1 MRYAMGVEYDGAN
14 YSGFQ
19 SQANPELATIQQ
31 NLESAISVVANHPV
45 SIVTAGRT
53 DTGVHA
59 TGQVIH
65 FDTESIRED
74 HAWLVGTNSSLPKD
88 ISIKWVRKVADD
100 FHARYSA
107 RSRRYQYLIFNS
119 PIRSA
124 IWHQKASLIYT
135 PLDEKMMHEAAQV
148 FVGQHDFT
156 SFRSSQC
163 EAKSAVR
170 TIKYINITRLNSFVL
185 IEIEAN
191 AFLHHMVRNL
201 AGVLMD
207 IGSGKKEM
215 TWAQEVLDKKDR
227 KYAGITAPPDG
238 LYLVGVGYE

>member
-1 MRYAMGVEYDGAN
+1 MGVEYDGSN

-19 SQANPELATIQQ
+19 SQLNPELATIQQ
-31 NLESAISVVANHPV
+31 KLEAAISVVANHAV

-65 FDTESIRED
+65 FDTESSRED
-74 HAWLVGTNSSLPKD
+74 YAWLIGTNTNLPKD
-88 ISIKWVRKVADD
+88 ISIKWVKKVADD

-119 PIRSA
+119 SVRSA
-124 IWHQKASLIYT
+124 IWHQKASLIYAK
-135 PLDEKMMHEAAQV
+135 LDEKIMQEAAQT
-148 FVGQHDFT
+148 FVGLHDFT

-170 TIKYINITRLNSFVL
+170 TMKYITVTRLNSFVL

-201 AGVLMD
+201 AGVLIE
-207 IGSGKKEM
+207 IGSGKKEIS
-215 TWAQEVLDKKDR
+215 WAQEVLDKKDR
-227 KYAGITAPPDG
+227 KYAGVTAPADG
-238 LYLVGVGYE
+238 LYLVAVGYE